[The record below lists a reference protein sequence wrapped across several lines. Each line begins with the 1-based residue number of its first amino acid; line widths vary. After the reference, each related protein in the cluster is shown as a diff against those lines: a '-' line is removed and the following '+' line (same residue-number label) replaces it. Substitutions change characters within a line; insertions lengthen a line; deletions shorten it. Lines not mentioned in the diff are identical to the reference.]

1 MYSKQDLL
9 FIVPDAPLTEKT
21 EGNYAQKVLILM
33 LQEPAF
39 ADWRGFLEKLLGA
52 VKINLA
58 NDTLL
63 VFIQHHEQISI
74 APLLK
79 SKQPEQVLV
88 FGIRPEQMGLHISVE
103 KYHPIFFSNT
113 NLLFADSLSTLE
125 PDKNLKM
132 KMWTAMKTLFKIAP

>member
-9 FIVPDAPLTEKT
+9 FIVPDTPVSLQA

-39 ADWRGFLEKLLGA
+39 VNWRSFLEKLIGA
-52 VKINLA
+52 AGLNLS

-63 VFIQHHEQISI
+63 VALQNSEQTSI
-74 APLLK
+74 ASLLK
-79 SKQPEQVLV
+79 SKQPDQVLV
-88 FGIRPEQMGLHISVE
+88 FGIRPEQMGMYLSIE
-103 KYHPIFFSNT
+103 KYHPVFFSNT
-113 NLLFADSLSTLE
+113 QFLFADSLAMLE

-132 KMWTAMKTLFKIAP
+132 KMWTAMKTLFNIK

>member
-1 MYSKQDLL
+1 MYSNQDLL
-9 FIVPDAPLTEKT
+9 FIVPDASLSEKP

-33 LQEPAF
+33 LKEPAF

-52 VKINLA
+52 AKINLA

-63 VFIQHHEQISI
+63 VALQNKEQLSI

-79 SKQPEQVLV
+79 SKQPDQVLV
-88 FGIRPEQMGLHISVE
+88 FGIQPDQMGLYLSVE
-103 KYHPIFFSNT
+103 KYQPIFFSNT
-113 NLLFADSLSTLE
+113 NFLFADSLSVLE

-132 KMWTAMKTLFKIAP
+132 KMWTAMKTLFKIA